1 MLWTKEPIKVQIF
14 RFFSALMK
22 VHPIPDASFETA
34 RSGFIQILHHC
45 SVSCLLCIFLSQNF
59 ILWTKRA
66 HRSEIF
72 RPLSGCVKMHQIPYV
87 MFETASQFFFELFIT
102 LQCHEKLFCT
112 ILAET
117 VHDLAHQSAKFQTFD
132 CSCKISPN
140 LYFHRLLLLKVYK
153 ILAKKIQ
160 RSYVS

>member
-1 MLWTKEPIKVQIF
+1 
-14 RFFSALMK
+14 MK
-22 VHPIPDASFETA
+22 VHPIPDASFEST

-45 SVSCLLCIFLSQNF
+45 SVPCLLCIFLSQTF

-72 RPLSGCVKMHQIPYV
+72 RLLSGWVKMHQIPYV
-87 MFETASQFFFELFIT
+87 MFETTSQFLFKLFIT

-117 VHDLAHQSAKFQTFD
+117 VHDLDKRAPSE
-132 CSCKISPN
+132 CKISD
-140 LYFHRLLLLKVYK
+140 FRLLM
-153 ILAKKIQ
+153 
-160 RSYVS
+160 